1 MEIRLTCTFS
11 SFLVEVIFLKSI
23 DFFFFL
29 ITCFFEAVLLSC
41 PPWMVSAAI
50 TYRSFW
56 ALLIEAVG
64 DWITGYLSPL
74 GLPSFQGTSAVT
86 GMTCQNLLLSVPDLV
101 FSDLSFPLSQSSI
114 PAHPLNLVCLC
125 LVAQS
130 CPSLCDPLDDSPPG
144 SSVHGDSPGKIPNS
158 FFSLRSLIQA
168 FNLLPQPSVH
178 QACYSVLL

>member
-74 GLPSFQGTSAVT
+74 GLPSFQGTSTVT

-101 FSDLSFPLSQSSI
+101 FSDLSFPPSQSSI

-130 CPSLCDPLDDSPPG
+130 CPSLCNPLDDSPKPCPDPDHQHP
-144 SSVHGDSPGKIPNS
+144 SSSYLKE
-158 FFSLRSLIQA
+158 A
-168 FNLLPQPSVH
+168 
-178 QACYSVLL
+178 